1 MIPNAAPATPGCGCG
16 GCGGTGGCGTVTAIP
31 PATAFARPRFFAGQ
45 LLTEDDLGALTAYV
59 TAKDRLHNRYLFG
72 AGVVCGLWVSCDPCG
87 GATATVQ
94 PGYALDCCGNDLVLA
109 CPAPL
114 DVNAMIRDLRA
125 AQAGKDC
132 GGPCAGQGSQSAER
146 RSMAVTRHYRLYARY
161 GEQDTDPVAPYAT
174 GELCGQVACEPT
186 RTREGISFVLKCPT
200 DTPPPDDLWCR
211 LQACLPGS
219 DILRREARL
228 QAYSDPMIAAAGT
241 AEHRPAFGTE
251 DADELTKLRAGLAE
265 AQAAAGEEQVRSAV
279 ENVRKL
285 AAVLAK
291 YDLATDRAE
300 YTDMP
305 NARSELRDAATALAG
320 RAAAAGYDALDRPA
334 VDALLNQ
341 AAQLA
346 DPSSAPPDPQ
356 LAMLAQGRPLDDS
369 VLAGVSSDAV
379 AVREWLLTRL
389 DSDPTLADCELRL
402 QVQAVSVTG
411 ETSQEPSALRSAGRA
426 GSALA
431 ELFTRLVA
439 DCICA
444 ALNPPC
450 APCDDTDV
458 LLACLEVRD
467 CEVVRICNA
476 ERDYVISGSA
486 LRYWLP
492 TGLLHQGIEAIC
504 CRAGTDRAVKAEP
517 GRLVFA
523 ETGFVGGQPSAGKPW
538 DVLGLPD
545 VANLLRRAAERLGAA
560 RSAPAVPTGGQP

>member
-1 MIPNAAPATPGCGCG
+1 MTLNATPGCGCG
-16 GCGGTGGCGTVTAIP
+16 GCGTVAAIP
-31 PATAFARPRFFAGQ
+31 AAATAFARPKFFAGQ
-45 LLTEDDLGALTAYV
+45 LLTSDDLGALTAYV

-87 GATATVQ
+87 GGTVTVQ

-125 AQAGKDC
+125 ALLGKDC
-132 GGPCAGQGSQSAER
+132 GDPCASQGTQSAAPR
-146 RSMAVTRHYRLYARY
+146 AAAVTRHYRLYARY

-174 GELCGQVACEPT
+174 GEQCGQVACEPT

-200 DTPPPDDLWCR
+200 DTPPPDDLWSR
-211 LQACLPGS
+211 LQACLPSS
-219 DILRREARL
+219 DILSREARL
-228 QAYSDPMIAAAGT
+228 QAYSDPAIAAAGA
-241 AEHRPAFGTE
+241 AENRPVFGTE

-279 ENVRKL
+279 EDVRKL
-285 AAVLAK
+285 AAVIAR

-320 RAAAAGYDALDRPA
+320 RVAAAGYGALDRPA
-334 VDALLNQ
+334 VDALLSQ
-341 AAQLA
+341 AVQLA
-346 DPSSAPPDPQ
+346 DPSAALPGPQ

-369 VLAGVSSDAV
+369 VLAGLSSDA
-379 AVREWLLTRL
+379 AVVKEWLLSHL
-389 DSDPTLADCELRL
+389 DSDPTLADCELRS
-402 QVQAVSVTG
+402 QVQAVPVTG
-411 ETSQEPSALRSAGRA
+411 ETSQEPSAVRSVGRA

-431 ELFTRLVA
+431 ELFSRFVT

-444 ALNPPC
+444 AVNPPC

-458 LLACLEVRD
+458 LLACIEVRD

-492 TGLLHQGIEAIC
+492 TGLLHQGIEAFC
-504 CRAGTDRAVKAEP
+504 CRTGTDRAVKAEP
-517 GRLVFA
+517 GKLVFA
-523 ETGFVGGQPSAGKPW
+523 ETGFGAGQPPAGKPW
-538 DVLGLPD
+538 DVPGLPD
-545 VANLLRRAAERLGAA
+545 AANLLRKAAERLGVPG
-560 RSAPAVPTGGQP
+560 SAPAVPTGGQP